1 MAITIKILA
10 ILLLF
15 AAPERWSTTPAALYA
30 NAWAGTPI
38 VTQSRQNIS
47 SSKASVVLKARESKV
62 LRRTYFSW
70 PLRPLQCQRRSSPST
85 LSSSLQESFDEPSTP
100 SIENQTSIPS
110 STGISTE
117 ITNDKGSDSISKP
130 SNSNPETNDEL
141 FFVRPAMF
149 VDMDRSSKILADGF
163 FKGPGSNWFK
173 YQYEKF
179 ITYLSLEANYP
190 RTPRERSRYEIYVAC
205 CADTGE
211 VWGLVEIDA
220 RGTTTERTSKVYK
233 QSGGSPYMC
242 NLAVDE
248 KQKRKGIATSLVY
261 ECERQVME
269 WHAED
274 ERRRKK
280 KDEETSDED
289 TVYNSKNEMINDIFG
304 SGKIGKSKTKNI
316 MRNSVCLKVRE
327 SNNAAVQM
335 YSKLGYVTV
344 FEEPEDRRPNEIIL
358 LMRKE
363 LSPL

>member
-1 MAITIKILA
+1 MAITMKILA

-15 AAPERWSTTPAALYA
+15 SAPEQWSAAPVAPYA
-30 NAWAGTPI
+30 NAWASVPI
-38 VTQSRQNIS
+38 STSNRQNIS
-47 SSKASVVLKARESKV
+47 LSKELMVSKARESKL
-62 LRRTYFSW
+62 LR
-70 PLRPLQCQRRSSPST
+70 RPLQHRRRAT
-85 LSSSLQESFDEPSTP
+85 TLILSSSQQESFDKPSTA
-100 SIENQTSIPS
+100 SLENHTSITS
-110 STGISTE
+110 MDLTDDEEG
-117 ITNDKGSDSISKP
+117 
-130 SNSNPETNDEL
+130 SNSVSKSINSNQETNNEL
-141 FFVRPAMF
+141 FFIRPAMF

-190 RTPRERSRYEIYVAC
+190 RNARERSRYEIYVAC

-220 RGTTTERTSKVYK
+220 RGTTNERTKRVYEE
-233 QSGGSPYMC
+233 SGGSPYMC

-269 WHAED
+269 WYAED
-274 ERRRKK
+274 EARRRKQT
-280 KDEETSDED
+280 EETTNED
-289 TVYNSKNEMINDIFG
+289 MVYNSKNEMINDIFG
-304 SGKIGKSKTKNI
+304 SGKMGNNKAKNL

-344 FEEPEDRRPNEIIL
+344 FEEPEDGKPNENIL

-363 LSPL
+363 LPPLTSPQ